1 MPLSLLAVLWVVC
14 AVNIRMW
21 ISPFIWF
28 ASRCVWLSSKESAC
42 TAGDAGDMGL
52 IPGSGRSPG
61 GGHGNPFQYS
71 CLKNPMDRGAWWA
84 TVHGVTK
91 SWTWLSTHAHRWVCF
106 CCCSATMNI
115 LRHVSRSWGTCV
127 PGEPLT
133 LDTTDILCLCD
144 AEPSHASWPL
154 RTRYQ

>member
-1 MPLSLLAVLWVVC
+1 MPVSPRAVLWGVC
-14 AVNIRMW
+14 GVNMRMW

-42 TAGDAGDMGL
+42 TAGDAGDMGS

-61 GGHGNPFQYS
+61 GGHGNPLQSS
-71 CLKNPMDRGAWWA
+71 CLKSPTDGGAWWD

-91 SWTWLSTHAHRWVCF
+91 SWTWLSTRTQVGCF
-106 CCCSATMNI
+106 CCYSVTMNI

-127 PGEPLT
+127 HGGLLT

-144 AEPSHASWPL
+144 AEPSRASWPL
-154 RTRYQ
+154 CTRYQ